1 MSLSANKTR
10 LASITKEL
18 SGNWQQTKDYWR
30 DAKSEEFERKY
41 MEELFDGVDTAIAVM
56 DQLEKILNR
65 IRTDCE

>member
-18 SGNWQQTKDYWR
+18 SSNWSETKESWR
-30 DAKSEEFERKY
+30 DAKAQEFERDY
-41 MEELFDGVDTAIAVM
+41 LQELFDSVESASGVM
-56 DQLEKILNR
+56 DQLDKLLNK